1 MNDFFGAIKSP
12 DKYTDPGPSKDP
24 AEGLGVLVYKLRVSL
39 RRVTRPAL
47 NSWVGSRLAPALPIS
62 GKCSPTSF
70 MKRSFIIMKSGT
82 NARQRTN
89 RPCTVHLRSLEFAV
103 LETRFSAGMEVH
115 YAGSEASFE
124 GKAYDKSGAGFGR
137 CRVDFFASGGRI
149 GHSRAD
155 SGHSADTEHGTGSRN
170 HAR

>member
-39 RRVTRPAL
+39 RRMTRPAL
-47 NSWVGSRLAPALPIS
+47 NSWVGSRLARIANL
-62 GKCSPTSF
+62 GDVLADVV
-70 MKRSFIIMKSGT
+70 MKRSFIMKSGT

-124 GKAYDKSGAGFGR
+124 AKAYDKSGAGFGR

-149 GHSRAD
+149 GLSRAD